1 MFAVIKTGGKQ
12 YRVQEGD
19 VLEVEKLDYE
29 VGQQIEFKDVLLVEA
44 EEKTL
49 IGTPLVDKARVVAVV
64 LEHFK
69 GDKVIVFKKKRREQ
83 YKRKKGHRQQLSKVR
98 IEKILVGEENSG
110 G

>member
-44 EEKTL
+44 EDRTL

-98 IEKILVGEENSG
+98 IEKIQLKEVPE
-110 G
+110 